1 MIALEC
7 EAALVE
13 ATVLAALGGGPAER
27 LFHAERDPLY
37 AIADADESDAAFAA
51 LHARWFDR
59 LGLDGPLRQALA
71 ERPEIEAGCARGIVA
86 RAPAARAEV
95 ADLLVSPPGRPHLG
109 LRLTPETLARPER
122 ALALLRHELLH
133 VADMLDPDFGYEPRL
148 PSAEGAAF
156 DPAGTGRYRVLWDAY
171 VDGRLVRRGHAPPAR
186 RAERLSEFRG
196 AFPALGE
203 RLEATFARFF
213 DADRCTHAGL
223 IAFATEHGARA
234 SPGAA

>member
-13 ATVLAALGGGPAER
+13 ATVLAALSGGPAEC

-37 AIADADESDAAFAA
+37 AIADLDERDAAFAA

-59 LGLDGPLRQALA
+59 LGLEAPLRQALA
-71 ERPEIEAGCARGIVA
+71 ERPEIEAGCARGIVV

-95 ADLLVSPPGRPHLG
+95 ADLLVSPARRPQLV
-109 LRLTPETLARPER
+109 LRLTPETLASPER

-148 PSAEGAAF
+148 PSPDGTAF
-156 DPAGTGRYRVLWDAY
+156 DHARAGRYRALWDVY
-171 VDGRLVRRGHAPPAR
+171 VDGRLVRLGRAPSTR
-186 RAERLSEFRG
+186 RAERLREFRR

-203 RLEATFARFF
+203 GTEATFERFF

-223 IAFATEHGARA
+223 VAFAT
-234 SPGAA
+234 SVTF